1 MSDGSNNIPLEK
13 YIERILEERKD
24 TLILTAQR
32 LEERL
37 SHLNALREELLRDR
51 STYVPREVYN
61 VLVNR
66 VNAIERC
73 QAKTAGIGLVI
84 LAASG
89 FVGALIM
96 WLVKGQS

>member
-1 MSDGSNNIPLEK
+1 MSDGSNKITLEK

-24 TLILTAQR
+24 ALISTAQR

-37 SHLNALREELLRDR
+37 SHLHALKEELLRDR
-51 STYVPREVYN
+51 STYVPREVFN
-61 VLVNR
+61 VLVSR

-73 QAKTAGIGLVI
+73 QSKTAGIGVVI
-84 LAASG
+84 LAATG
-89 FVGALIM
+89 FIGALIM